1 MEDNRLRKFIFKWD
15 KIFRISWSS
24 YVKSLFID
32 LDMREI
38 FDSETLVSL
47 NTIWAFLFEKKFQKQ
62 TENIQQKPKLC
73 TYVTFKESYNAE
85 P

>member
-47 NTIWAFLFEKKFQKQ
+47 NTIWAFLFEKKFQK
-62 TENIQQKPKLC
+62 
-73 TYVTFKESYNAE
+73 
-85 P
+85 